1 MKITLFEKTKEMFQ
15 NKFSLKRP
23 NLQDEVI
30 ASYFVNIKE
39 AYTNT
44 TYYYVRTKDGK
55 EALYLYP
62 GYKLIAGNE
71 FLSKQELSSLP
82 KKTYNS
88 RQEHIRQD
96 ITERFFYSL
105 LSEYK
110 QYRSYKHSKN
120 KYTDGF
126 SYLTS
131 LYYEEDKTHLE
142 AYNQLYKDLKREC
155 DNLGISYETN
165 PDIIMERR
173 LNEAFEDSEF
183 KTIDIRVCKSKS
195 SIDEYYN
202 NHLISQTNSKNFSNE
217 LHNFQYLKTS
227 YVMNYNGEFLSH
239 SDNLIDALLDRNYPN
254 REEILKK
261 YMEFFISKDISFG
274 LVKYLEELITKADE
288 IQYNMDQERYNSN
301 FKFMEDLEAMVK
313 HNPEEETYR
322 YHATTSLEDGI
333 RILEEGFYSYSKD
346 LDSTS
351 FPEFNINQI
360 LSYSYGSGIEQF
372 GDYIVVLSEPKNED
386 IVRELTEEE
395 QEKVTIMPR
404 RNAVVGN
411 KPPYRVDKKYV
422 VGIIDKKHEK
432 VILNSEY
439 VNNSKKQIN
448 M

>member
-1 MKITLFEKTKEMFQ
+1 
-15 NKFSLKRP
+15 
-23 NLQDEVI
+23 
-30 ASYFVNIKE
+30 
-39 AYTNT
+39 
-44 TYYYVRTKDGK
+44 
-55 EALYLYP
+55 
-62 GYKLIAGNE
+62 
-71 FLSKQELSSLP
+71 
-82 KKTYNS
+82 
-88 RQEHIRQD
+88 
-96 ITERFFYSL
+96 
-105 LSEYK
+105 
-110 QYRSYKHSKN
+110 
-120 KYTDGF
+120 
-126 SYLTS
+126 
-131 LYYEEDKTHLE
+131 
-142 AYNQLYKDLKREC
+142 
-155 DNLGISYETN
+155 
-165 PDIIMERR
+165 
-173 LNEAFEDSEF
+173 
-183 KTIDIRVCKSKS
+183 
-195 SIDEYYN
+195 
-202 NHLISQTNSKNFSNE
+202 
-217 LHNFQYLKTS
+217 
-227 YVMNYNGEFLSH
+227 
-239 SDNLIDALLDRNYPN
+239 
-254 REEILKK
+254 
-261 YMEFFISKDISFG
+261 MEFFISKDISFG

-333 RILEEGFYSYSKD
+333 RILEEGLYSYSKD

-395 QEKVTIMPR
+395 QEKVTIIPR

-439 VNNSKKQIN
+439 VNTSKKQIN